1 MAIDQ
6 YYEHLNFDSEVEHI
20 RYCTEFRRLG
30 TLISNHWKAHKFPKC
45 EQNHVSAILNEL
57 LKVARFHD
65 SSERIIDQLEDYL
78 KYIQKYTALETRL
91 KNQVIQRMESLRTLQ
106 QISQNAEDLWK
117 FEKDGPQ
124 LLLCLRKQAI
134 QIVGFLKELTEL
146 KNPVYIE

>member
-1 MAIDQ
+1 M
-6 YYEHLNFDSEVEHI
+6 SHI
-20 RYCTEFRRLG
+20 LD
-30 TLISNHWKAHKFPKC
+30 
-45 EQNHVSAILNEL
+45 EL

-78 KYIQKYTALETRL
+78 KYIQKYTSLETRL
-91 KNQVIQRMESLRTLQ
+91 KNQVIQRMDSMKTLQ

-134 QIVGFLKELTEL
+134 QIVAYLKELTSM
-146 KNPVYIE
+146 KNPVYIEETQP